1 MKESKIDKYI
11 GDVFKSLRE
20 KNNMS
25 LLDVSSRIGIKKS
38 AYYKYEC
45 GERSMPYSVMQKLG
59 SLYDYDVVELI
70 AEIIEKL
77 KDGSLSD

>member
-11 GDVFKSLRE
+11 GETFKDLRE
-20 KNNMS
+20 KHNYS
-25 LLDVSSRIGIKKS
+25 LADVGDRIGIGRQT
-38 AYYKYEC
+38 YYKYEC
-45 GERSMPYSVMQKLG
+45 GKRSMPYSVMQKLG